1 MSSTLYPLGRQA
13 FGEASINW
21 NSDNIRCVVVS
32 STYVYSDLHQYHS
45 DLTGILGTSSNLSGK
60 SNVLGVFDAAD
71 PTITGVS
78 AGSTVAGVAVYKWTG
93 TSGTSPLIIFYDH
106 NISGSALAA
115 PTDGSGIP
123 IHWPNG
129 PTKMFRI

>member
-1 MSSTLYPLGRQA
+1 MASILYPLGRQA
-13 FGEASINW
+13 FGEAAINW
-21 NSDNIRCVVVS
+21 TVDNIRCVVLS
-32 STYVYSDLHQYHS
+32 STYTYSDLHQFHS
-45 DLTGILGTSSNLSGK
+45 DLTGILGTSANLTGT

-71 PTITGVS
+71 PTITGVA

-93 TSGTSPLIIFYDH
+93 TSATSRLIIFYDH